1 MSPLPLTPYQIQQ
14 LKSRYSQDVLKAY
27 MHLRQ
32 YLDGEDGDLATSVE
46 LVLRE
51 MDWTKGALERVSR
64 ALEVRMG
71 LE

>member
-1 MSPLPLTPYQIQQ
+1 
-14 LKSRYSQDVLKAY
+14 

-64 ALEVRMG
+64 ALEARMG
-71 LE
+71 RE